1 MLFRISFVDYVNL
14 RKKVNIPFY
23 FFCYFVSIIFFVF
36 IILYIP
42 HFISYYSIL
51 IQNKKKRNTMTL
63 TPQYFPFLITL
74 FSYCFISLHT
84 SPIPSNAPLPL
95 PGRPWK
101 RSIPG
106 CSASGGAAPGHAR
119 RLVWRGQR
127 RYPQVFL
134 PYLPAW

>member
-1 MLFRISFVDYVNL
+1 MLIYEKKSIFRFTFSV
-14 RKKVNIPFY
+14 
-23 FFCYFVSIIFFVF
+23 
-36 IILYIP
+36 
-42 HFISYYSIL
+42 ISYQPYFSYSAFFIFLIL
-51 IQNKKKRNTMTL
+51 FHITLYSSRIKKEKHHDLNATV
-63 TPQYFPFLITL
+63 FPFPYYIIITL
-74 FSYCFISLHT
+74 FPYCFISLHT